1 MLNNLGTIISTFL
14 FGKKIGEDNFGNIYY
29 LNKNNKRWVLYY
41 KNNDASSVPPEWQA
55 WLTYTVNDLPN
66 KKDKKKKWQIKH
78 EPNKTG
84 LNYIMKKNKQEKK
97 EEISSYN
104 SWKPNKR
111 EN

>member
-55 WLTYTVNDLPN
+55 WLTYTVNELPD
-66 KKDKKKKWQIKH
+66 KKVKKKKWQIKH

-84 LNYIMKKNKQEKK
+84 LSYIMKKNNQEKK
-97 EEISSYN
+97 NETSSYN